1 LTRQPDFRTAPST
14 SRVPL
19 WQHLALAA
27 CALGA
32 LAAAAQAYATREEAR
47 GAARRLAE
55 VSREVDAARARLL
68 ALEARARVAGAG
80 VLSPADVPP
89 ALVVAEIASVLPD
102 DVRLERLRSATGVLE
117 LLVVAPRRRGVGPLP
132 SSSKGARA
140 KWTRAARAAEVQP
153 VRARALAPM
162 TRRLVGRLRRGI
174 ALGITLPARRVRD
187 ESRAAFAQRREE
199 RERLRVDVARLERRA
214 SEVRVGTPDDAAAAA
229 RALRLSLLAA
239 THGLGISDVQIAS
252 HPERRGTTAARGR
265 LVGTGRQPD
274 VLHGGPSRIP
284 TGRLLSA

>member
-1 LTRQPDFRTAPST
+1 LTRQPDFRTAPSK

-55 VSREVDAARARLL
+55 VSREVDAARARLQ

-102 DVRLERLRSATGVLE
+102 DVRLERLAIDYRRGGVLE
-117 LLVVAPRRRGVGPLP
+117 LLVVARDAAAWDRLLQQLETAPRIREVEPGPE
-132 SSSKGARA
+132 
-140 KWTRAARAAEVQP
+140 ARAAEVRSL
-153 VRARALAPM
+153 VRARW
-162 TRRLVGRLRRGI
+162 
-174 ALGITLPARRVRD
+174 
-187 ESRAAFAQRREE
+187 
-199 RERLRVDVARLERRA
+199 
-214 SEVRVGTPDDAAAAA
+214 
-229 RALRLSLLAA
+229 A
-239 THGLGISDVQIAS
+239 T
-252 HPERRGTTAARGR
+252 
-265 LVGTGRQPD
+265 
-274 VLHGGPSRIP
+274 GPR
-284 TGRLLSA
+284 